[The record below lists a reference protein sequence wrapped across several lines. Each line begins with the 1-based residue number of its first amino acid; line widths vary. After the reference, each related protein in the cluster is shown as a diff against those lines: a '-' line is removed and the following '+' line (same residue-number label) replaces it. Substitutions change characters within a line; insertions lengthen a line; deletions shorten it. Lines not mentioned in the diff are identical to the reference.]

1 MDDKRVDEVVFVAPV
16 AFDEERKKTGWSADV
31 KSVEKYKVQLIV
43 NPSHVETI
51 NLLEKQQANSW
62 HVFCGIRADAFV
74 FKVLKMSLKYQLHRA
89 MVTELPNTYD
99 FVHNI
104 QNAKPLC
111 LHRIRFFLQDRKY
124 AKKIEKVFADVLKA
138 EDCIVRGQFISG
150 THALTVALFAFLR
163 PGDTMLSIN
172 GKPYDT
178 LDEVIGIAENPSSLK
193 SFGVKYE
200 KRR

>member
-1 MDDKRVDEVVFVAPV
+1 MENYNLESARELVNSAEKELSKEFEKA
-16 AFDEERKKTGWSADV
+16 EEIC
-31 KSVEKYKVQLIV
+31 EF
-43 NPSHVETI
+43 
-51 NLLEKQQANSW
+51 NSE
-62 HVFCGIRADAFV
+62 
-74 FKVLKMSLKYQLHRA
+74 KVLKAFQENRVNEA
-89 MVTELPNTYD
+89 D
-99 FVHNI
+99 FGSTTGYGYGDI
-104 QNAKPLC
+104 G
-111 LHRIRFFLQDRKY
+111 RE
-124 AKKIEKVFADVLKA
+124 KIEKVFADVLKA

-200 KRR
+200 QIDLINDDFDYEKIT